1 MAYNGINPR
10 SNKDFNFDIEI
21 LDSLLPLFLMRV
33 RVRHTAYVHYNLI
46 HQVVLNVLS
55 SSFFSP

>member
-21 LDSLLPLFLMRV
+21 LDSLLPPFLDEGEGS
-33 RVRHTAYVHYNLI
+33 AHYLCS
-46 HQVVLNVLS
+46 L
-55 SSFFSP
+55 